1 MHDDDP
7 YMVWYRRITRR
18 YISRAACTFDFVSGH
33 LVQICTASLEGS
45 HIGTLARQALA
56 ALHEQDRLGYLRH
69 SLTLTHMQRQN
80 HLMG

>member
-1 MHDDDP
+1 MHDANP

-33 LVQICTASLEGS
+33 LVQICNASLEGS
-45 HIGTLARQALA
+45 HIGTLARQAL
-56 ALHEQDRLGYLRH
+56 GYLHH
-69 SLTLTHMQRQN
+69 SLTFTYMKRHN

>member
-18 YISRAACTFDFVSGH
+18 YVSRTACTVDFVSGH
-33 LVQICTASLEGS
+33 LVHICNIPLEGS
-45 HIGTLARQALA
+45 HIGTLARQA
-56 ALHEQDRLGYLRH
+56 HGYLHH
-69 SLTLTHMQRQN
+69 SLTFTHMQRQN